1 MPAPKYSF
9 ADEEQLILNATANS
23 IFETSLIDFKMSSIA
38 KNAGIS
44 MGSVYK
50 HIQSKEDVLVA
61 LAVQITQQ
69 SLNVITDVLKLPYPL
84 SSKIVALNLVS
95 HESMYIYPFG
105 YQLFTM
111 LNSLNLLNKAS
122 QTWIDKLAKV
132 SAQIHDCFEQVLS
145 HAIEQ
150 GELNCDEGERDS
162 LIEEFMLTHWIL
174 NVGFPL
180 VARHSCNPNMLKATC
195 NLDHQ
200 ISLEHPFIKATLR
213 VTNSYPWS
221 NPASRQDLNEI
232 EKILISRGIR

>member
-1 MPAPKYSF
+1 MPAPKYPF
-9 ADEEQLILNATANS
+9 AEEEQLILNATAKS
-23 IFETSLIDFKMSSIA
+23 ILETSLIDFKMSSIA

-69 SLNVITDVLKLPYPL
+69 SFDVITDVLALPYPL

-122 QTWIDKLAKV
+122 QAWIDKLAKV
-132 SAQIHDCFEQVLS
+132 STQIHDGFEQGLL

-150 GELNCDEGERDS
+150 GELACEEGYRDA
-162 LIEEFMLTHWIL
+162 LIEEFMLTHWTL

-180 VARHSCNPNMLKATC
+180 IAGHSCNPNMEKEAC
-195 NLDHQ
+195 NWGQ
-200 ISLEHPFIKATLR
+200 SISLEHPFIRATLR

-221 NPASRQDLNEI
+221 NPASLHDLNEI
-232 EKILISRGIR
+232 EKILLSRGLR